1 MYHKACETVNGAA
14 APSRPGSAFSSQSHP
29 VFPCLPLPTLRTLVY
44 HGGEPSSALLAVCRS
59 LPDRRRGRKAVT
71 ALEHAWGG
79 QVDWTLLG
87 GQASLGLLLGYA
99 VGYTT
104 KKALKV
110 GLILVALLLVMG
122 IALEELGFLVINW
135 GVLEETYRG
144 SVEQM
149 GGLGGMLRQ
158 WSERLAAYL
167 PVGAGFSVGFLL
179 GLRNG

>member
-1 MYHKACETVNGAA
+1 M
-14 APSRPGSAFSSQSHP
+14 
-29 VFPCLPLPTLRTLVY
+29 
-44 HGGEPSSALLAVCRS
+44 
-59 LPDRRRGRKAVT
+59 T

-149 GGLGGMLRQ
+149 GG
-158 WSERLAAYL
+158 W
-167 PVGAGFSVGFLL
+167 AGCCASGRSASRPTSRWAPASVSAFSSACGTVDPHRIAWPSPSVSPSTTSRITGSSTWADRFASLN
-179 GLRNG
+179 RTWWRHASS

>member
-1 MYHKACETVNGAA
+1 
-14 APSRPGSAFSSQSHP
+14 
-29 VFPCLPLPTLRTLVY
+29 
-44 HGGEPSSALLAVCRS
+44 
-59 LPDRRRGRKAVT
+59 VT